1 MKKVLI
7 VLLVLLTS
15 FGFSEN
21 LDKYESKRVF
31 DKSIQFILDGNYE
44 KLKNDTEMS
53 RVAGN
58 ITDAAEAIFAKARPM
73 LKEHKYKVIGVKE
86 KKDISELTVKVEYK
100 VYENVS

>member
-31 DKSIQFILDGNYE
+31 GKSIQFILDGNYK
-44 KLKNDTEMS
+44 KLKNNT
-53 RVAGN
+53 
-58 ITDAAEAIFAKARPM
+58 
-73 LKEHKYKVIGVKE
+73 
-86 KKDISELTVKVEYK
+86 
-100 VYENVS
+100 